1 MEAEE
6 RHMEVII
13 RSAFGQQ
20 PRIPDSCFIAPGAVV
35 LGAVTMGERASIW
48 FNSTVRGDVHWIR
61 IGADTNIQDN
71 SVLHVTHDT
80 NPLLIGARVTCGH
93 AVRLH
98 GCTVED
104 ETLIGIGAIVLDGAV
119 VQTGAMVAAG
129 AVVPPGMVVP
139 GGMLVAGVPARV
151 IREVTPAERENIGTS
166 AERYVEYAD
175 QMRRDLKEAH

>member
-1 MEAEE
+1 MEQKE
-6 RHMEVII
+6 RHMNAKIGP
-13 RSAFGQQ
+13 AFDQQ
-20 PRIPDSCFIAPGAVV
+20 PQIPDSCFVAPGAVV
-35 LGAVTMGERASIW
+35 LGAVTLGERANIW
-48 FNSTVRGDVHWIR
+48 FNSTVRGDVHWIT
-61 IGADTNIQDN
+61 IGEDTNIQDN

-80 NPLLIGARVTCGH
+80 NPLAIGARVTCGH

-98 GCTVED
+98 GCTIED

-151 IREVTPAERENIGTS
+151 IREVTPAERENIGKS
-166 AERYVEYAD
+166 AGRYVAYAD
-175 QMRRDLKEAH
+175 QMKRDLTEAH